1 MSQPGSQ
8 SIQSVLKETR
18 TFAPPATFSANAHIS
33 SEQQY
38 EAMWNRAKD
47 DPAGFWGEMA
57 GNLEW
62 FRKWDTVVQGHMP
75 DTKWFVGGKINASY
89 NCVDRHLNGPSR
101 NKAAI
106 IWEGEPGDTRVLRY
120 QDLHREVCKFANVL
134 KKLGVQTGDRVTL
147 YMPMIP
153 ELTIAMLACA
163 RIGAVHSI
171 IFGGFSADAVAD
183 RNNDAQSKVVVTSDG
198 GWRRGK
204 DSL

>member
-62 FRKWDTVVQGHMP
+62 FRKWDTVIQGHMP
-75 DTKWFVGGKINASY
+75 DTKWFVGLP
-89 NCVDRHLNGPSR
+89 DRFQSAKDVTREYGVSGPTFTRSGIVSKPFRALTDTFETRIRVSVQAWRGTDEQSGQRAGTCSR
-101 NKAAI
+101 RAAF
-106 IWEGEPGDTRVLRY
+106 RLSV
-120 QDLHREVCKFANVL
+120 
-134 KKLGVQTGDRVTL
+134 
-147 YMPMIP
+147 
-153 ELTIAMLACA
+153 
-163 RIGAVHSI
+163 
-171 IFGGFSADAVAD
+171 
-183 RNNDAQSKVVVTSDG
+183 
-198 GWRRGK
+198 
-204 DSL
+204 